1 MKFLRLIWANL
12 LRKKIRTTLTIGSFV
27 VALFLY
33 GLLVAIRIAFAGGA
47 DVAGVDRLSVI
58 NKTSLIMPLPFSY
71 GDQIR
76 QIPDISGV
84 TFATWFGG
92 VYQDE
97 KNFFPQFAVDADSW
111 LAVYAEY
118 LVAPEQRR
126 AFLQDR
132 QGCLIGRALAKRFG
146 WKVGD
151 RIPLRGTIWTG
162 TWEFNVSGVFDA
174 ARPEVGTE
182 VMLFRYDYLEER
194 RQFGKGSVGWYVVKL
209 ANPDDAVKVTKA
221 IDDRFANSPF
231 ETLTQ
236 TEKAFAT
243 SFAKQMGNVE
253 FLVLVIGTVVFFTLL
268 LVAGNTMAIAV
279 RERVGELAV
288 LKTIGYSDAAV
299 LGLVLAEALLI
310 SGQGGVLGLLLAKA
324 FTLGGDPTGGM
335 MGGGFTLPWRSL
347 GTGLALTL
355 VVGAAAGILP
365 AVSAMRLRVVDA
377 LRRV

>member
-33 GLLVAIRIAFAGGA
+33 GLLVAIRIAFSGGA

-71 GDQIR
+71 RDQVK
-76 QIPDISGV
+76 QIPGISGV

-97 KNFFPQFAVDADSW
+97 KNFFPQFAVEAESW

-118 LVAPEQRR
+118 VIPTEQRR

-132 QGCLIGRALAKRFG
+132 QGCLIGRNLAKRFG

-162 TWEFNVSGVFDA
+162 AWEFNVSGLFDA
-174 ARPEVGTE
+174 ARPEVGTDL
-182 VMLFRYDYLEER
+182 MLFRYDYLEER
-194 RQFGKGSVGWYVVKL
+194 RQFGKGTVGWYVVKL
-209 ANPDDAVKVTKA
+209 TNPDDAVKVTKI

-236 TEKAFAT
+236 TEKAFAA

-253 FLVLVIGTVVFFTLL
+253 FLVIVIGTVVFFTLL

-288 LKTIGYSDAAV
+288 LKTIGYSDLAV
-299 LGLVLAEALLI
+299 LSLVLVEALLI
-310 SGQGGVLGLLLAKA
+310 AGQGGVLGLALAKA
-324 FTLGGDPTGGM
+324 FTLAGDPTGGM
-335 MGGGFTLPWRSL
+335 LGGGFALPWPSV
-347 GTGLALTL
+347 GIGLALTL
-355 VVGAAAGILP
+355 AVGAAAGILP